1 MIIGNYVF
9 FKFKK
14 YYNLGKID
22 SRLGDILVTV
32 SKEGKKKYFKQKG
45 VIVLPI
51 DNIKQQYVNGLF
63 DMLDDLYSQDF
74 DIDRLS
80 KNILENDDIP
90 LEYKEIIEQF
100 CQIVSQ
106 YEYVNMDNIISN
118 LENLKI
124 IEHLPND
131 SDVLSSTAKACYRPQ
146 ENTIFL
152 NGKINDM
159 SNVHTFVHEMLHMC
173 TTYIDKETNE
183 YHYLGKL
190 SFGYEGPL
198 RQKGGN
204 VGRAINEGMTEMIS
218 NQITGIYTDS
228 TTYFQE
234 QLNVKRLAEVIGWD
248 KMYEA
253 YFNGDVSII
262 KESLLSIDSD
272 ELKVQ
277 AYLQS
282 SDLNMIRNDTIYSY
296 KKGDKNPFLA
306 KQEELLNEYFEEK
319 IIQDVKK
326 GKINGQ
332 YELDEKVEEFYKY
345 EATPE
350 MLKLPGCYNPEN
362 YPGIEEL
369 SNKREK
375 SIKTIQ
381 SIYDKEYSN
390 RKDVFTLNEG
400 KEQIQSVHEKKSWEL
415 EDDEKKRII
424 ENTDKIVEEY
434 SQNVGQQ
441 NSIDMEIEQ

>member
-22 SRLGDILVTV
+22 SNLGDILVTV
-32 SKEGKKKYFKQKG
+32 SKEGEKKYFKQKG
-45 VIVLPI
+45 VFVLPI
-51 DNIKQQYVNGLF
+51 DNTKHEYIDSLVNIPN
-63 DMLDDLYSQDF
+63 DLYSENF

-90 LEYKEIIEQF
+90 LEYKGIIEQF

-106 YEYVNMDNIISN
+106 YEYANMDNIISN

-124 IEHLPND
+124 IEHLPDD
-131 SDVLSSTAKACYRPQ
+131 SDMLSVTTKACYRPK

-152 NGKINDM
+152 NEKIKDT

-282 SDLNMIRNDTIYSY
+282 SDLNMVRNDTIYSY
-296 KKGDKNPFLA
+296 KKGDTNPFLA
-306 KQEELLNEYFEEK
+306 KQEELLNEYFQKK
-319 IIQDVKK
+319 IIQDIKK

-350 MLKLPGCYNPEN
+350 MIALPGCYNIDD

-369 SNKREK
+369 SKKKEK

-381 SIYDKEYSN
+381 SVYDKEYSN
-390 RKDVFTLNEG
+390 GKDVVTLNEG
-400 KEQIQSVHEKKSWEL
+400 KKQIQSVHEKKSWEL
-415 EDDEKKRII
+415 EDDDKKRII

-434 SQNVGQQ
+434 SQNQGEKNDLQ
-441 NSIDMEIEQ
+441 MELEQ

>member
-22 SRLGDILVTV
+22 TNLGDILVTV
-32 SKEGKKKYFKQKG
+32 SKEGEKKCFKQKG
-45 VIVLPI
+45 IFVLPV
-51 DNIKQQYVNGLF
+51 DNSKQEYVNSLL
-63 DMLDDLYSQDF
+63 DMPDDLYSENF

-80 KNILENDDIP
+80 KNILENDDIL
-90 LEYKEIIEQF
+90 LEYKEIIQQF

-106 YEYVNMDNIISN
+106 YEYANMDNIISN

-124 IEHLPND
+124 IENMPKD
-131 SDVLSSTAKACYRPQ
+131 SDMLSATTKACYRPK

-152 NGKINDM
+152 NGKIKDT

-183 YHYLGKL
+183 FYYLGKL

-198 RQKGGN
+198 REKGAN

-282 SDLNMIRNDTIYSY
+282 SDLNMVRNDTIYSY
-296 KKGDKNPFLA
+296 KKGDTNPFLA
-306 KQEELLNEYFEEK
+306 KQEELLNEYFEKK
-319 IIQDVKK
+319 IIQDISE
-326 GKINGQ
+326 GKISSQ

-345 EATPE
+345 QATPE
-350 MLKLPGCYNPEN
+350 MIALPGCYNPEN

-381 SIYDKEYSN
+381 NAYGKEYSN
-390 RKDVFTLNEG
+390 RKDVLTLNKG
-400 KEQIQSVHEKKSWEL
+400 QKQTQSIQEKKSWEL
-415 EDDEKKRII
+415 EDDEKKRIV